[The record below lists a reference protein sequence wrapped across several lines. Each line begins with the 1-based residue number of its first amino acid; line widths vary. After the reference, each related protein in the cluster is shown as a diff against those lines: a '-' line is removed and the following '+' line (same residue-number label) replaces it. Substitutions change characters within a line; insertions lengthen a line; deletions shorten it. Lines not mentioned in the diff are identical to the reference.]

1 MRCKSWRIRGWR
13 PVRCSWP
20 ASHVSTSK
28 WHCAEISTGHV
39 WRVRDKERGELM
51 RARVEGAPGYED
63 FEAKVL
69 AEVETPRDGV
79 KYVLECD
86 HGDWHVIDWQY
97 VTYLTS

>member
-1 MRCKSWRIRGWR
+1 
-13 PVRCSWP
+13 
-20 ASHVSTSK
+20 
-28 WHCAEISTGHV
+28 
-39 WRVRDKERGELM
+39 M